1 MSTVP
6 ATHEGHEAPDGH
18 DAEDHGPAHP
28 SDKQYVM
35 IGLILGVLTLIEVG
49 LYYFELAA
57 FNNVALILLAIGKF
71 ILVVMFFMH
80 LKFDRPVLRRLF
92 VTGIILAIAV
102 YMAYLLTLG
111 VYVPGS

>member
-1 MSTVP
+1 MSAAP
-6 ATHEGHEAPDGH
+6 ATQEGHAVEEHHEGPV
-18 DAEDHGPAHP
+18 HP

-35 IGLILGVLTLIEVG
+35 IGLILGVLTLIEVV
-49 LYYFELAA
+49 LYYFELSR
-57 FNNVALILLAIGKF
+57 FNNTALILLAIGKF

-80 LKFDRPVLRRLF
+80 LKFDRPILRRLF

-111 VYVPGS
+111 VYIPGG

>member
-1 MSTVP
+1 MSTTP
-6 ATHEGHEAPDGH
+6 ATQEGHVVEEHHDG
-18 DAEDHGPAHP
+18 PLHP

-49 LYYFELAA
+49 LFYVDIGSLNNTTLIVLA
-57 FNNVALILLAIGKF
+57 VAKF
-71 ILVVMFFMH
+71 FIVASYFMH
-80 LKFDRPVLRRLF
+80 LKFDRPILRRLF

-111 VYVPGS
+111 VYIPGG